1 MNVVDKLP
9 LEILQIIYSFI
20 LPQDIKSTRLVSRKW
35 HNVSSP
41 FLMRRIFFAPRRRTL
56 DIFNKI
62 VKHPIFS
69 QSITE
74 LVYDFS
80 LFHSKHD
87 AAFCARRN
95 RAHYR
100 SRRRYAFPGR
110 SPTISSRGLRYCT
123 THSHA
128 SKDYNEYKRLLQE
141 QGAITS
147 AAKDRVSLKNALAAL
162 PKLGAL
168 FCGDWRSI
176 SGASFDR
183 LTGSPSYDSWY
194 VTKGPIQ
201 WDVTNAC
208 FPLTFEMMRDET
220 GWPCPLVA
228 WEALCYDPARFRNL
242 DVRLG
247 DDLTEF
253 DKQQIMSMKILP
265 PQSPYYPY
273 KSLQNTKFAEDLHHF
288 HIEAVGGERD
298 VAPFEGDV
306 IKSFIAAATNLRSLS
321 LHISPGDLSILDC
334 YWPRLQKL
342 DLGGGHWTA
351 SSGDLMSFF
360 QRHGD
365 TLLHLTLG
373 EWVIPPYD
381 LRDWIDVLEELR
393 ILLPHLRSFS
403 FNFLRDQTGER
414 SGEMECNIIRQWV
427 LGMPTSHGSL
437 AQMLQA

>member
-1 MNVVDKLP
+1 MMDNIDRLP
-9 LEILQIIYSFI
+9 LEILQIISSFL

-35 HNVSSP
+35 HNVTSP
-41 FLMRRIFFAPRRRTL
+41 YLMRRIFFAPRRRTL

-62 VKHPIFS
+62 VKHPIFGKS
-69 QSITE
+69 VTE

-87 AAFCARRN
+87 AAFCVRRN

-100 SRRRYAFPGR
+100 GRRRYAI
-110 SPTISSRGLRYCT
+110 PTISSRGLRYCT
-123 THSHA
+123 THNHA
-128 SKDYNEYKRLLQE
+128 PKDYNEYERLFQE

-147 AAKDRVSLKNALAAL
+147 AAEDRVSLKNALAAL
-162 PKLGAL
+162 PKLDAL

-194 VTKGPIQ
+194 VTKGPMR
-201 WDVTNAC
+201 WDITNAC
-208 FPLTFEMMRDET
+208 FPLTFEMMRHEVKR
-220 GWPCPLVA
+220 PCPLVA
-228 WEALCYDPARFRNL
+228 WEALCHDSTRFRNL

-247 DDLTEF
+247 DDLADF
-253 DKQQIMSMKILP
+253 DKQQIMEMKILP

-288 HIEAVGGERD
+288 HIEAVRGERD
-298 VAPFEGDV
+298 MVPFEGDL

-321 LHISPGDLSILDC
+321 LHISPENFTILDC
-334 YWPRLQKL
+334 YWPHLQKL
-342 DLGGGHWTA
+342 DLAGGPWTA
-351 SSGDLMSFF
+351 SSEDLTKFF

-365 TLLHLTLG
+365 TLLHLALG
-373 EWVIPPYD
+373 EWAIPDYD
-381 LRDWIDVLEELR
+381 FRGWADVLEDLR

-403 FNFLRDQTGER
+403 FGSLRDQSGER
-414 SGEMECNIIRQWV
+414 SGGDFIRQ
-427 LGMPTSHGSL
+427 
-437 AQMLQA
+437 